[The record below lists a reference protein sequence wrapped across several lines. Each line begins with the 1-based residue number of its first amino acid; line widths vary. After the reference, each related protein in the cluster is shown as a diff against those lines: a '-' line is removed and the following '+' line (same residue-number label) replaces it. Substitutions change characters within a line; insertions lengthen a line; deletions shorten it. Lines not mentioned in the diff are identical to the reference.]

1 VKLNK
6 KQLIAIAEHYVYAA
20 IAAVGAAI
28 IAGASTPRDLLI
40 AALAG
45 AFGPIIA
52 ALNPNEVKFGLGY
65 APPAVKPILE
75 EVVKAS
81 KPKK

>member
-1 VKLNK
+1 MKLNK
-6 KQLIAIAEHYVYAA
+6 KQIIAIAENYAYAA
-20 IAAVGAAI
+20 VTAVIVAIGA
-28 IAGASTPRDLLI
+28 GKTTPTDLLV

-52 ALNPNEVKFGLGY
+52 ALNPNDVKFGIGY
-65 APPAVKPILE
+65 APPAAKPILE
-75 EVVKAS
+75 AVVKAS